1 MPVNVYDGTTAP
13 ALPSQ
18 QTGAK
23 AYDLP
28 LLAYQPDYL
37 RDFLVGGFTI
47 DASTVPLVNGKREAY
62 AGDVFRRDD
71 ATKKFKLVSGTADDG
86 TGFYVMLPH
95 FRDCTT
101 GDQSANGL
109 LRSDHVNRDYLKRAI
124 PAALVGARGPFQYHV
139 ASPID
144 TRG

>member
-1 MPVNVYDGTTAP
+1 MPVNPYDGTTAP
-13 ALPSQ
+13 TLPAQ

-23 AYDLP
+23 ATDLP
-28 LLAYQPDYL
+28 LLARQPDYD

-47 DASTVPLVNGKREAY
+47 NAASVPLVDGKREAF
-62 AGDVFRRDD
+62 AGDVFRRNDG
-71 ATKKFKLVSGTADDG
+71 TKKFDLVSGGADDG

-95 FRDCTT
+95 YRDCTG
-101 GDQSANGL
+101 GDQSSHGL
-109 LRSDHVNRDYLKRAI
+109 LRSDHVNKDVLKRAI
-124 PAALVGARGPFQYHV
+124 PAALVGARGPFQYHI